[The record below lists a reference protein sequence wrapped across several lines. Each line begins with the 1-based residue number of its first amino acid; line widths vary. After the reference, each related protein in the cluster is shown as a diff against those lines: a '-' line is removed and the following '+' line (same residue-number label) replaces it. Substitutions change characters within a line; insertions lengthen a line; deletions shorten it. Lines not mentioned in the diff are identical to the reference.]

1 MKDDKVTEIHLLP
14 IKNAATRVAALLSGE
29 IDVVTDAPVQD
40 LARIKNSPA
49 HKVESTAQMRTI
61 FLGMDQ
67 GADIGGSMARSLN
80 DCDPDFQDDVKPIK

>member
-1 MKDDKVTEIHLLP
+1 M
-14 IKNAATRVAALLSGE
+14 
-29 IDVVTDAPVQD
+29 QD

-67 GADIGGSMARSLN
+67 GADKLRTGNTGDNPFKKKAVRQACLTAFFLNGLSPVLPVLSLSA
-80 DCDPDFQDDVKPIK
+80 P